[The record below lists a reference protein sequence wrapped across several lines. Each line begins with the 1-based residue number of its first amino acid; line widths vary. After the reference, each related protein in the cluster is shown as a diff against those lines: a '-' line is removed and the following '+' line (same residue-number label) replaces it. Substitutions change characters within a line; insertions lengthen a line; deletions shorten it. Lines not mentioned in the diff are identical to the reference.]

1 MKEVV
6 IDSRG
11 IHYKVLNFMVEEA
24 IESGAKKIVLQ
35 NVNGQRFILD
45 GVNKDVELEV
55 HGTAGDDLAAFM
67 NGPKVTVFGNA
78 QDGVGNTMNKG
89 LVVIHGDARD
99 IVGHSMRGGKVFV
112 KGDVGYRVGIHMKQ
126 YGDSY
131 PIIVAGGTAM
141 DFLGEYMA
149 GGVVLILNT
158 AGEPLTSDWI
168 GTGIHGG
175 VVYIRG
181 TVDENR
187 LGIGAKIAETDD
199 NDNRLIKD
207 LINEYC
213 GYFGVNSKSI
223 DNLKFTKVVPISHRP
238 YGKMY
243 TDD

>member
-6 IDSRG
+6 IDSKG
-11 IHYKVLNFMVEEA
+11 IHYKVLNFMIEDA
-24 IESGAKKIVLQ
+24 IENGAKKIVLK

-45 GVNKDVELEV
+45 GVNKEIEMEI

-67 NGPKVTVFGNA
+67 NGPNITVFGNA
-78 QDGVGNTMNKG
+78 QDGVGNTMNRG

-99 IVGHSMRGGKVFV
+99 IIGHSMRGGKIFV

-126 YGDSY
+126 YQDSY
-131 PIIVAGGTAM
+131 PLVVAGGTAM

-149 GGVVLILNT
+149 GGVVLVLNLS
-158 AGEPLTSDWI
+158 GEAFSGDWV

-175 VVYIRG
+175 VIYIRG
-181 TVDENR
+181 RLDENS
-187 LGIGAKIAETDD
+187 LGIGAKIEKLDE
-199 NDNRLIKD
+199 NDKKLIKN
-207 LINEYC
+207 LSGEFC
-213 GYFGVNSKSI
+213 SYFGGDAKALSSSEY
-223 DNLKFTKVVPISHRP
+223 TKVVPISHRP

>member
-181 TVDENR
+181 
-187 LGIGAKIAETDD
+187 GAKIAETDD

>member
-6 IDSRG
+6 IDSKG
-11 IHYKVLNFMVEEA
+11 VHYKVLNFMIEDA
-24 IESGAKKIVLQ
+24 IENGAEKIVLK

-45 GVNKDVELEV
+45 GVNQEIELEI

-67 NGPKVTVFGNA
+67 NGPKITVHGNV
-78 QDGVGNTMNKG
+78 QDGVGNTMNRG

-99 IVGHSMRGGKVFV
+99 IVGHSMRGGKIFV

-126 YGDSY
+126 YEGNY
-131 PIIVAGGTAM
+131 PVVVAGGTAM

-149 GGVVLILNT
+149 GGVVLILNMNS
-158 AGEPLTSDWI
+158 EPFTGDWV

-175 VVYIRG
+175 VIYVRG
-181 TVDENR
+181 GIDESS
-187 LGIGAKIAETDD
+187 LGIGAKITGLDASDKT
-199 NDNRLIKD
+199 LIQD
-207 LINEYC
+207 LINEFC
-213 GYFGVNSKSI
+213 SYFGGDSDALAGSK
-223 DNLKFTKVVPISHRP
+223 FAKVVPISHRP